1 MSPYEVIR
9 KVNVE
14 TKKTGTVYNR
24 VDTILTY

>member
-14 TKKTGTVYNR
+14 TTKTGTVYNR